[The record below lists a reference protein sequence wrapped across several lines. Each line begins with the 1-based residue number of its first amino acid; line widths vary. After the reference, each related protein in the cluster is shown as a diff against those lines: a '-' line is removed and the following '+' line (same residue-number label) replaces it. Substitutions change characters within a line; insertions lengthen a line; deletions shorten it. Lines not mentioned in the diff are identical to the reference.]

1 MSIEKVKKAAEDF
14 LIDKESGVL
23 SIKGSWGVGKTYF
36 WSNLISQKSNSTDFT
51 FDRYAY
57 VSLFGITSLDELKF
71 SIFEHI
77 VKKSLIG
84 KPVSV
89 DNLKSNWDD
98 LGERLG
104 RKSVRFLQYLP
115 WFNKAGSAIQS
126 ASFLSV
132 RDALICFDD
141 FERKGDSLSAKD
153 VLGLI
158 SLLKEQ
164 RNCKIVL
171 IFNDANMDDQSS
183 AEYSQFRE
191 KVIDVEIRYSPTS
204 EEAAK
209 LVFNKESDI
218 DKKLIELSTKLEIKN
233 IRILSKI
240 KKLVGLAAPLL
251 EGYEE
256 EVLFQVAHTITIAAL
271 CYYSHDENV
280 PTYEYLKNSG
290 HNYFGL
296 DENAEKPDNE
306 KNWDTL
312 LTKYE
317 FKYTDDFDNLLFTVL
332 ESGYIEES
340 AFLESANLQNEQI
353 KANIS
358 TNSFSAAWELY
369 HNSFLDNEV
378 ELVQAL
384 IDALNVNGRHV
395 TPMNLNG
402 TIRLLKKLGKTAE
415 ASQLITT
422 YIEINKDKPKLFDL
436 GSYAFASDID
446 DPEVVSRFNE
456 TFNESR
462 EIRSLDDVL
471 ESMVGK
477 DGWGSSDEEVLAS
490 TTTDQFYEFF
500 KKQNNK
506 NLPKYINICLRFG
519 RFQNASDQYKEIARN
534 AEKALIKIAQENH
547 LNKIRVQR
555 FGVNIDEEN

>member
-14 LIDKESGVL
+14 LTDKESGVL

-36 WSNLISQKSNSTDFT
+36 WSNLIFQKSNSADFT

-98 LGERLG
+98 LGERLS

-171 IFNDANMDDQSS
+171 IFNDANMDNQSS

-209 LVFNKESDI
+209 LVFDKESDI
-218 DKKLIELSTKLEIKN
+218 DKNLIELSTKLEIKN

-240 KKLVGLAAPLL
+240 KKLVSLAAPLL

-256 EVLFQVAHTITIAAL
+256 EILFQVAHTITIVAL
-271 CYYSHDENV
+271 CYYSHDENM
-280 PTYEYLKNSG
+280 PTYEYLKNNG

-306 KNWDTL
+306 KNWDAL

-340 AFLESANLQNEQI
+340 AFLECANLQNEQI
-353 KANIS
+353 KANKS
-358 TNSFSAAWELY
+358 TNSFSAAWALY
-369 HNSFLDNEV
+369 HN
-378 ELVQAL
+378 
-384 IDALNVNGRHV
+384 
-395 TPMNLNG
+395 
-402 TIRLLKKLGKTAE
+402 
-415 ASQLITT
+415 
-422 YIEINKDKPKLFDL
+422 
-436 GSYAFASDID
+436 
-446 DPEVVSRFNE
+446 
-456 TFNESR
+456 
-462 EIRSLDDVL
+462 
-471 ESMVGK
+471 
-477 DGWGSSDEEVLAS
+477 
-490 TTTDQFYEFF
+490 
-500 KKQNNK
+500 
-506 NLPKYINICLRFG
+506 
-519 RFQNASDQYKEIARN
+519 
-534 AEKALIKIAQENH
+534 
-547 LNKIRVQR
+547 
-555 FGVNIDEEN
+555 